1 MNARPQI
8 REKIIE
14 LKLRRW
20 CRIALDPKYYPG
32 CTAACARKNFWRL
45 CKAHPDV
52 MRRSGYSE
60 LSVYP

>member
-1 MNARPQI
+1 MHARPQI
-8 REKIIE
+8 REKLIE

-32 CTAACARKNFWRL
+32 CTAAQARRNFWRL
-45 CKAHPDV
+45 ATKYPDA
-52 MRRSGYSE
+52 MKRAGLHE